1 MELGAGAY
9 GFGLIAG
16 VLTTL
21 SPCVLPILPVLLGSA
36 SSEHPRAQLALAAGL
51 AISYAIIGTSLAW
64 MSANIGIDPYLFRN
78 IGAVALGI
86 MGGVLFSASLQQYFA
101 TATAGVGNA
110 GNNFLNRLNPT
121 GIRGQFIT
129 GLVLGVI
136 WSPCVGPTL
145 GGAIVMASQGT
156 QLLQVMLLM
165 GLFGAGAALPVG
177 LLSFLSM
184 AAILRFR
191 GKMLRAGRAGK
202 IILGAL
208 MILIAI
214 LILTGAD
221 KFIESGLLQI
231 TPAWLTHLTTRF

>member
-1 MELGAGAY
+1 M
-9 GFGLIAG
+9 
-16 VLTTL
+16 
-21 SPCVLPILPVLLGSA
+21 
-36 SSEHPRAQLALAAGL
+36 
-51 AISYAIIGTSLAW
+51 
-64 MSANIGIDPYLFRN
+64 
-78 IGAVALGI
+78 
-86 MGGVLFSASLQQYFA
+86 LFSASLQQYFA

-191 GKMLRAGRAGK
+191 GKNATGRQSRK
-202 IILGAL
+202 
-208 MILIAI
+208 
-214 LILTGAD
+214 D
-221 KFIESGLLQI
+221 N
-231 TPAWLTHLTTRF
+231 TRRFNDPYSNIDTDRR